1 MLDLSRHVLGETD
14 TPVPLETSDDCRAAA
29 TELVRQGHRTLLI
42 FTHDLDR
49 KVYDDVDFIDA
60 VSALARRHHLSWI
73 RILVQDMEP
82 VIHGRHRLVELARR
96 LSSRIEIR
104 HVHPNH
110 RSFNKAY
117 LVVDDTGL
125 LLRDTARGY
134 SGSANFY
141 APHEAREYAALFHRV
156 WDMSQRDPNLNR
168 LHL

>member
-14 TPVPLETSDDCRAAA
+14 TPVPLETSDDCRAAV

-42 FTHDLDR
+42 FTRDLDR
-49 KVYDDVDFIDA
+49 KVYDDADFIDA
-60 VSALARRHHLSWI
+60 VSALARRHHLSWV

-82 VIHGRHRLVELARR
+82 VIHGRHRLVELAQR

-104 HVHPNH
+104 AVN
-110 RSFNKAY
+110 RRYNTLNKAF

-134 SGSANFY
+134 SGSVNFY
-141 APHEAREYAALFHRV
+141 APHEAHEYAALFHKT
-156 WDMSQRDPNLNR
+156 WDVSERDPNLNR
-168 LHL
+168 LHF